1 MRAEAITASQ
11 RSRQKGEDIMESSN
25 QDREAFSLQARG
37 LLDRGMYSVVRD
49 LAETRLAEMP
59 GDVEARTILCEALW
73 GMGYNEEAQ
82 EIIKEIEEIIRGYS
96 EIYRLM
102 GRICRDK
109 GLAWE
114 AIHYY
119 ERFIDLNPHSPLRP
133 EVEKDLDRLRTE
145 PGASGGEDH
154 PAPVADREPPPAQM
168 ATLSKW
174 LANLENKK
182 KRKRPGKK

>member
-1 MRAEAITASQ
+1 VDGGRNSL
-11 RSRQKGEDIMESSN
+11 SRYKEKGRKHMESSGH
-25 QDREAFSLQARG
+25 DKDDFSLQARS
-37 LLDRGMYSVVRD
+37 LLDRGMYSLARD
-49 LAETRLAEMP
+49 LAEVRLAEMP

-102 GRICRDK
+102 GRICRRK
-109 GLAWE
+109 GLIRE
-114 AIHYY
+114 AISYY
-119 ERFIDLNPHSPLRP
+119 ERFIDLNPHSPLRQ
-133 EVEKDLDRLRTE
+133 EMEQDLDQLRTAPE
-145 PGASGGEDH
+145 AAQGEDP
-154 PAPVADREPPPAQM
+154 PAPVTDREPPPGQM

-182 KRKRPGKK
+182 KGKS